1 MKHVLAGLALLTV
14 AAASAAEAATLTAT
28 SVNPSLLSN
37 FTVNFTDADG
47 DGILEYREI
56 DGFSGIEQFVNGQAP
71 EKLDFLIGIPTIDG
85 VSLAGG
91 NDACAVVCL
100 NSSWYFASAPDGTN
114 ALGIDFAEYDYNLSL
129 GPSPIPLPA
138 SALLLG
144 AGLGGLALFRRRRRA
159 A

>member
-1 MKHVLAGLALLTV
+1 MKHILASLALLTF

-28 SVNPSLLSN
+28 SVNPSLVSS

-47 DGILEYREI
+47 NGILEYHEI
-56 DGFSGIEQFVNGQAP
+56 DGFSGIEQFISFGAP
-71 EKLDFLIGIPTIDG
+71 EKLDFLIGIPTIVG

-91 NDACAVVCL
+91 NDACDGSCL
-100 NSSWYFASAPDGTN
+100 STAWYFASAPDGTN
-114 ALGIDFAEYDYNLSL
+114 ALGIDFAEFDYNLSL
-129 GPSPIPLPA
+129 DLSPIPLPA

-144 AGLGGLALFRRRRRA
+144 AGLGGLALIRCRRGA